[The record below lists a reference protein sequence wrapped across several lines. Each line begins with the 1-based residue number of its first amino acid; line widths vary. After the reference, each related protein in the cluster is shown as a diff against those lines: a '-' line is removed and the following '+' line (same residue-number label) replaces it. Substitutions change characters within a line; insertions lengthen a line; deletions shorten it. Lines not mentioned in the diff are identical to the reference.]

1 MRGRAAFRPV
11 RSMRLLGLRRTDET
25 MATWVDEYM
34 TMVED
39 CEKRESK
46 LTEWEA
52 GFVDSIRHRLEKEQ
66 PLSAKQTET
75 LDKIW
80 ERVTARG

>member
-1 MRGRAAFRPV
+1 M
-11 RSMRLLGLRRTDET
+11 STRTHDEH
-25 MATWVDEYM
+25 A

-46 LTEWEA
+46 LTDWERT
-52 GFVDSIRHRLEKEQ
+52 FIDSIARQLEQ
-66 PLSAKQTET
+66 SRALSEKQAET

-80 ERVTARG
+80 ERVT

>member
-1 MRGRAAFRPV
+1 MRTVPLERRV
-11 RSMRLLGLRRTDET
+11 RRQLTEAM
-25 MATWVDEYM
+25 MATWVDEYL

-39 CEKRESK
+39 CEKRESR

-52 GFVDSIRHRLEKEQ
+52 GFVDSIRHRLENEQ